1 MLDDLLKRIWAQLAI
16 PVGPVR
22 NPFRLMQLATL
33 DQQGWPVSRTVVLRS
48 VDAGAG
54 ALYFYVDKRSAKCAQ
69 ITAEPRVALTAL
81 SPCGVMQIRLQGL
94 ANLVKEAGQLQRCWG
109 AARDKTQALFRHGA
123 VPGQVI
129 ESPESACAIT
139 VDGFKHFAMMQIEAT
154 ALEWLDL
161 AQPVQQRARFE
172 RRQGGWH
179 ASWLAP

>member
-1 MLDDLLKRIWAQLAI
+1 MLDDLLQRIWAQLAI

-33 DQQGWPVSRTVVLRS
+33 DAHGWPDARTVVLRS

-69 ITAEPRVALTAL
+69 VSAEPRVALTAL
-81 SPCGVMQIRLQGL
+81 SPCGVLQVRLQGL
-94 ANLVKEAGQLQRCWG
+94 AKLVDDAEQLQRCWC

-129 ESPESACAIT
+129 DSSESARAT
-139 VDGFKHFAMMQIEAT
+139 TADGFEHFAMMRIEAT

-172 RRQGGWH
+172 RRQGDWQ
-179 ASWLAP
+179 AAWLAP